1 MIEHLKIDNFKPF
14 NDCEVT
20 FKTSLEVIQKV
31 MNVPMCAVKS
41 LLRSNGY
48 NNINDETSLCIDEER
63 LGIFSEAYIRKMK
76 NYFTRSLQNIA
87 SLPPKERSDYN
98 KFVELF
104 KKQDSQKREPKNW
117 NDIDTD
123 RLKEAFIEKVKKE
136 TSVECPRYSFI
147 LSDELARRIFI
158 NRFSKI
164 IPEKEVEVKYIN
176 ISDYAYKLILNNLG
190 MGFSEQEILEKRL
203 EEEEYVLA
211 NIINSEY
218 YIAEPIQIKLVWYII
233 NLIVKIIIYAKY
245 HIYSMKDDE
254 DSNNVNLN
262 FMRNVNFNFNNK
274 EFAIWKTNIIAIN

>member
-1 MIEHLKIDNFKPF
+1 MIEHLKIENFKSF

-104 KKQDSQKREPKNW
+104 KKQDLQKREPKNW

-123 RLKEAFIEKVKKE
+123 RLREAFIEKVKKE
-136 TSVECPRYSFI
+136 TLVECPRCSFI
-147 LSDELARRIFI
+147 LSDELTRRIFI
-158 NRFSKI
+158 NRFSEI
-164 IPEKEVEVKYIN
+164 IPEREIKYIN
-176 ISDYAYKLILNNLG
+176 IFDYAYKLILNNLG
-190 MGFSEQEILEKRL
+190 MGFSELEILEKRL
-203 EEEEYVLA
+203 EEEKYVLD

-218 YIAEPIQIKLVWYII
+218 YIAEPIRVKPIWYII

-254 DSNNVNLN
+254 DSNNVN
-262 FMRNVNFNFNNK
+262 FNFYEK
-274 EFAIWKTNIIAIN
+274 YKF